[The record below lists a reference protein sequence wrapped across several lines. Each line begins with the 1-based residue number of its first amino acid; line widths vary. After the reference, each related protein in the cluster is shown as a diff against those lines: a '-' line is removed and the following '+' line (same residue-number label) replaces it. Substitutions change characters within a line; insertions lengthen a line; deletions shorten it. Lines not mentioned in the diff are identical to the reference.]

1 MRGNLRTLLLAYSAG
16 VLSAALV
23 PQPRVWIWWSLA
35 GVIVTVVMCWHTR
48 RCRHPWQQCWS
59 LLLAALVG
67 VSWHLLWS
75 ASILTQR
82 LPPDLE
88 GRNMWVTGTVINLPE
103 RTPTATQFQFY
114 IEQSDLGF
122 AGRRILLNFYSDV
135 AVQARQR
142 WQLLVRLNRPHGF
155 ANPGGFDYEAWLF
168 QQRISAKGY
177 VRENSSNQLLGSRPY
192 SIQVIR
198 SKVQERMTAYA
209 DRLPNI
215 GILLAL
221 SLGDQSQLPS
231 SDWDLMSASGTNHL
245 FVISGL
251 HIVLIAATAFWLAGC
266 CLRWVPRLSLIYP
279 RQKFGYWCA
288 LLAALLYSLLAG
300 FNLPTQ
306 RAFIM
311 TALLVAGQLGS
322 RPVPVSVRFL
332 FSLAVVVTLN
342 PLAALSAGFWLSFVA
357 VAALLIFVNSRQDA
371 AAPPRPAYTLV
382 QQWYQPQLVVFLAL
396 TPLLI
401 LWTQQI
407 SLLSPIINMFAIP
420 LVGLIVVPLTLLGA
434 GLLFVFDPLGLL
446 LLIVGDRLLEFL
458 FVVIAWIVARAQWT
472 LLDLHGMS
480 YTQLLC
486 ISIAVLLFLLPV
498 RRALRVLV
506 LPLLLPVVFPIR
518 ETPVHGQLDVHILDV
533 GQGLSVVLRT
543 ANHVLVYDIGAELS
557 PEFNLGT
564 AVVVPVL
571 RELEVSMIDKVVVS
585 HFDNDHAGG
594 LAGLLS
600 QMPVSELL
608 SSEPQR
614 AAAVLAGAKLKSAAI
629 ISGACA
635 AGQHWRWDG
644 IDFSIL
650 HPQAAGWLESGAMTA
665 SENDHSCVL
674 QIRSGELSLLL
685 PGDIEQTAERSLALA
700 QGVKLRSTL
709 LLAPHHGSNTSS
721 TYAFIK
727 QVAPR
732 FVVYTSGYRN
742 SFGHPTARTRLRYAD
757 LGSEQY
763 VTHDTGMLSFRLQP
777 GQPLLAP
784 EQFRQTRMRYW
795 H

>member
-1 MRGNLRTLLLAYSAG
+1 
-16 VLSAALV
+16 
-23 PQPRVWIWWSLA
+23 
-35 GVIVTVVMCWHTR
+35 
-48 RCRHPWQQCWS
+48 
-59 LLLAALVG
+59 
-67 VSWHLLWS
+67 
-75 ASILTQR
+75 
-82 LPPDLE
+82 
-88 GRNMWVTGTVINLPE
+88 
-103 RTPTATQFQFY
+103 
-114 IEQSDLGF
+114 
-122 AGRRILLNFYSDV
+122 
-135 AVQARQR
+135 
-142 WQLLVRLNRPHGF
+142 
-155 ANPGGFDYEAWLF
+155 
-168 QQRISAKGY
+168 
-177 VRENSSNQLLGSRPY
+177 
-192 SIQVIR
+192 
-198 SKVQERMTAYA
+198 
-209 DRLPNI
+209 
-215 GILLAL
+215 
-221 SLGDQSQLPS
+221 
-231 SDWDLMSASGTNHL
+231 
-245 FVISGL
+245 
-251 HIVLIAATAFWLAGC
+251 
-266 CLRWVPRLSLIYP
+266 
-279 RQKFGYWCA
+279 
-288 LLAALLYSLLAG
+288 
-300 FNLPTQ
+300 
-306 RAFIM
+306 
-311 TALLVAGQLGS
+311 
-322 RPVPVSVRFL
+322 
-332 FSLAVVVTLN
+332 
-342 PLAALSAGFWLSFVA
+342 
-357 VAALLIFVNSRQDA
+357 
-371 AAPPRPAYTLV
+371 
-382 QQWYQPQLVVFLAL
+382 
-396 TPLLI
+396 
-401 LWTQQI
+401 
-407 SLLSPIINMFAIP
+407 
-420 LVGLIVVPLTLLGA
+420 
-434 GLLFVFDPLGLL
+434 
-446 LLIVGDRLLEFL
+446 
-458 FVVIAWIVARAQWT
+458 
-472 LLDLHGMS
+472 MS

-543 ANHVLVYDIGAELS
+543 ANHVLVYDTGAELS

-665 SENDHSCVL
+665 SENDHSWVL